1 MIFRCW
7 RCGTWGLR
15 IKHVCGPCL
24 KHELKEVRIL
34 AKELEAKRNG

>member
-7 RCGTWGLR
+7 RCGTWGWR
-15 IKHVCGPCL
+15 IRHVCDDCF
-24 KHELKEVRIL
+24 KETKWRVHEL

>member
-15 IKHVCGPCL
+15 IRHVCNDCW
-24 KHELKEVRIL
+24 KYAKWEIL
-34 AKELEAKRNG
+34 DAVKYK

>member
-15 IKHVCGPCL
+15 IKHVCNDCWKG
-24 KHELKEVRIL
+24 ELRKVRTL